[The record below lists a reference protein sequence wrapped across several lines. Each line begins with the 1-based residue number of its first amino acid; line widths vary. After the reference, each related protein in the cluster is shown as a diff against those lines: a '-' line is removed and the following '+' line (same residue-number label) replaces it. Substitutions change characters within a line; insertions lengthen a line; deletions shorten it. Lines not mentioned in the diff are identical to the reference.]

1 MKYILTEEAKLD
13 LINIHQYGVFRFGE
27 NQADKYFYAF
37 FEQFGI
43 IAKNPY
49 LFPSVDYIRKGYRR
63 CVCGVDSI
71 YYCVND
77 KTVEIITIIGRQDI
91 KNKLKKD

>member
-13 LINIHQYGVFRFGE
+13 LINIHQFGVFRFGE
-27 NQADKYFYAF
+27 KQADKYFYAF
-37 FEQFGI
+37 FEQFEV

-63 CVCGVDSI
+63 CVCGTDSI
-71 YYCVND
+71 YYRING
-77 KTVEIITIIGRQDI
+77 TTLEIISIIGKQDI
-91 KNKLKKD
+91 KSKLRKE